1 MIGPEPTR
9 RFVLVA
15 GEVSGDKL
23 GAALIRGLKRN
34 FPDAHFEGIGG
45 PEMQA
50 EGLYSMAD
58 MERLSVMGVFEVLG
72 RLRELLKLRKTLAEH
87 YRPEPPDAF
96 IGIDAPDFNLGLASK
111 FREMGSLAVQFV
123 SPSVWA
129 WRPERVDKM
138 VSQLDLMLTLF
149 PFEVAPYRERGMMA
163 DFVGHPM
170 ADQIEFNPS
179 TSKAREGLDLDPS
192 RRVLAVLPG
201 SRRGEVKRI
210 GPVFAKTLAQWL
222 PSHPD
227 VQVVIPCATQA
238 LRPLL
243 EAQFAGLE
251 VTIVDQQAR
260 QAMMASDAVML
271 ASGTAALEAALVG
284 RPMIVAYRLNPL
296 TAWIVQ
302 RRLRVDHVALPNH
315 LTDTPQVPEFL
326 QSRCAP
332 KHLVPALNDLMRA
345 DHSATIEQ
353 FRAVHTQ
360 LARGAP
366 ERAANAIA
374 SVLHRQ

>member
-1 MIGPEPTR
+1 MREREPTR

-23 GAALIRGLKRN
+23 GAALIRGLKN
-34 FPDAHFEGIGG
+34 AFPDAHFEGIGG

-50 EGLYSMAD
+50 EGLYSMAP
-58 MERLSVMGVFEVLG
+58 MERLSVMGLFEVLG

-87 YRPEPPDAF
+87 YRQEPPDAF
-96 IGIDAPDFNLGLASK
+96 IGIDAPDFNLGLAAQFK
-111 FREMGSLAVQFV
+111 AMGSLAVHFV

-138 VSQLDLMLTLF
+138 VSQIDLMLTLF
-149 PFEVAPYRERGMMA
+149 PFEVEPYRRRGIMA

-179 TSKAREGLDLDPS
+179 SQAARQALGCDVERP
-192 RRVLAVLPG
+192 VLAVLPG

-210 GPVFAKTLAQWL
+210 APVFAKTLRRWL
-222 PSHPD
+222 AERPD
-227 VQVVIPCATQA
+227 TQIVIPAATQA

-243 EAQFAGLE
+243 QSLFAGLP
-251 VTIVDQQAR
+251 VTIVDGQAR
-260 QAMMASDAVML
+260 EAMAAADGVLL
-271 ASGTAALEAALVG
+271 ASGTAALECALIG
-284 RPMIVAYRLNPL
+284 RPMVVAYRLNPL

-302 RRLRVDHVALPNH
+302 RRLRVRHVALPNH
-315 LTDTPQVPEFL
+315 LTDVPRVPEYL
-326 QSRCAP
+326 QGQCKPAR
-332 KHLVPALNDLMRA
+332 LLPALTHLMDD
-345 DHSATIEQ
+345 DHSDSLAQ
-353 FRAVHTQ
+353 FQRIHEN
-360 LARGAP
+360 LSRNAP
-366 ERAANAIA
+366 EKAANAIA